1 MSLPAP
7 SANSLPNLTRDL
19 VRPQWENPTTT
30 QQYRHLTMIVAR
42 HILIRNTRTITV
54 DVPFI
59 HHLSSAQL
67 AIVPLIW
74 GMVKLRQPTTM
85 TVVRLFQVST
95 MLNPTL
101 AARLR
106 RLNALPTHLKRL
118 RTHFGCFCGHF
129 LPWPHSPSWWAVLC
143 SGGKGKGTELS
154 LAWKLHWSPI
164 HSQGSPSPETMP
176 MRMKYL
182 TTMTTA
188 IDRRRVPTSAKGG
201 NTMPSW
207 DNCLSIS
214 ATTQINKLAY

>member
-1 MSLPAP
+1 MCLPATA
-7 SANSLPNLTRDL
+7 ANSSPNLTRDL
-19 VRPQWENPTTT
+19 VRPQWGMTTTT

-42 HILIRNTRTITV
+42 HILIRNTRTITL

-67 AIVPLIW
+67 AIVTLIW

-101 AARLR
+101 AAHLR

-118 RTHFGCFCGHF
+118 RTHSGCFCGHF

-143 SGGKGKGTELS
+143 SGGKGIGTELWMAS
-154 LAWKLHWSPI
+154 KLHWSRP
-164 HSQGSPSPETMP
+164 SSPETMP